1 MALFFLLIGLEVK
14 RELLDGHLSKPSQ
27 VVLPGAAAIGGMV
40 VPALIYWA
48 LNKDNPAA
56 LGGWAIPMATDIAFA
71 LGVLALL
78 GKRVPVS
85 LKLFLMTLAIID
97 DLGAIIVIAIFYS
110 GELSSASLAGAGACL
125 VALIAM
131 NRLGVVKLGPYLII
145 GLILWVC
152 VLKSGVHATLA
163 GVTLAFCI
171 PLRTKNAEPS
181 PLLGLEHA
189 LHPWVA
195 YGILP
200 LFAFANAGVSLAG
213 VNLESFTHHV
223 PMGIAAGLLV
233 GKTVGVF
240 GLTWLA
246 VKTGLAALPTGANWG
261 QVMGVAILCGI
272 GFTMSLFIGGLAFH
286 DGAAATQVQLGV
298 IGGSLLSIVA
308 GALDMKIRDL
318 LRASASAA
326 VLSAMLST
334 AAFAQEEPAPADD
347 VNTVDTIVVTVNKR
361 EQNLQDVPATVTAL
375 SGELMQDAGVKDI
388 KDLQI
393 LTPGLTVTST
403 SNETVTTARIRGV
416 GTVGDNPGLESSVGI
431 VIDGVYRPRN
441 G

>member
-1 MALFFLLIGLEVK
+1 MPLRSTFTRFFQLEAASGLLLIAAAALALIINNSPLSSFYNSFLEVPVAVQIGALQIAKPSLLWINDGLMALFFLLIGLEVK

-110 GELSSASLAGAGACL
+110 GDLSTASLAGAGACL

-181 PLLGLEHA
+181 PLLSLEHA

-223 PMGIAAGLLV
+223 PMGIAAGLLL

-272 GFTMSLFIGGLAFH
+272 GFTMSLFVGSLAFVPGSSEYAGM
-286 DGAAATQVQLGV
+286 DRMGILTGSILAAL
-298 IGGSLLSIVA
+298 IGYAVTA
-308 GALDMKIRDL
+308 M
-318 LRASASAA
+318 ASRK
-326 VLSAMLST
+326 
-334 AAFAQEEPAPADD
+334 Q
-347 VNTVDTIVVTVNKR
+347 VTVN
-361 EQNLQDVPATVTAL
+361 A
-375 SGELMQDAGVKDI
+375 
-388 KDLQI
+388 
-393 LTPGLTVTST
+393 
-403 SNETVTTARIRGV
+403 
-416 GTVGDNPGLESSVGI
+416 
-431 VIDGVYRPRN
+431 
-441 G
+441 

>member
-1 MALFFLLIGLEVK
+1 MPLRSTFTRFFQLEAASGLLLIAAAALALIINNSPLSSFYNSFLEVPVAVQIGALQIAKPSLLWINDGLMALFFLLIGLEVK

-110 GELSSASLAGAGACL
+110 GDLSTASLAGAGACL

-181 PLLGLEHA
+181 PLLSLEHA

-223 PMGIAAGLLV
+223 PMGIAAGLLL

-272 GFTMSLFIGGLAFH
+272 GFTMSLFVGSLAFVPGTSEYAGM
-286 DGAAATQVQLGV
+286 DRMGILTGSILAAL
-298 IGGSLLSIVA
+298 IGYAVTA
-308 GALDMKIRDL
+308 M
-318 LRASASAA
+318 ASRK
-326 VLSAMLST
+326 
-334 AAFAQEEPAPADD
+334 Q
-347 VNTVDTIVVTVNKR
+347 VTVN
-361 EQNLQDVPATVTAL
+361 A
-375 SGELMQDAGVKDI
+375 
-388 KDLQI
+388 
-393 LTPGLTVTST
+393 
-403 SNETVTTARIRGV
+403 
-416 GTVGDNPGLESSVGI
+416 
-431 VIDGVYRPRN
+431 
-441 G
+441 

>member
-1 MALFFLLIGLEVK
+1 MPLRSTFTRFFQLEAASGLLLIAAAALALIINNSSLSWLYNGLLDTPVVAQIGALKIAKPLLLWINDGLMAMFFLLIGLEVK
-14 RELLDGHLSKPSQ
+14 REVLDGQLSKPSQ
-27 VVLPGAAAIGGMV
+27 IVLPGAAAIGGMV
-40 VPALIYWA
+40 VPALVYWF
-48 LNKDNPAA
+48 LNRDDPTA

-110 GELSSASLAGAGACL
+110 GTLSTLSLALAGACI

-131 NRLGVVKLGPYLII
+131 NRLGVVKLGPYMII

-181 PLLGLEHA
+181 PLMTLEHA

-200 LFAFANAGVSLAG
+200 LFAFANAGLSLSG
-213 VNLESFTHHV
+213 VTMESFTHHV
-223 PMGIAAGLLV
+223 PMGIAVGLLL
-233 GKTVGVF
+233 GKTLGVF

-246 VKTGLAALPTGANWG
+246 VKIGIAALPQGANWG
-261 QVMGVAILCGI
+261 QVLGVAILCGI
-272 GFTMSLFIGGLAFH
+272 GFTMSLFVGSLAFVPGASEYAGM
-286 DGAAATQVQLGV
+286 DRMGILTGSILAALIGYAVTAAA
-298 IGGSLLSIVA
+298 SR
-308 GALDMKIRDL
+308 K
-318 LRASASAA
+318 
-326 VLSAMLST
+326 T
-334 AAFAQEEPAPADD
+334 AA
-347 VNTVDTIVVTVNKR
+347 
-361 EQNLQDVPATVTAL
+361 LQ
-375 SGELMQDAGVKDI
+375 S
-388 KDLQI
+388 
-393 LTPGLTVTST
+393 
-403 SNETVTTARIRGV
+403 
-416 GTVGDNPGLESSVGI
+416 
-431 VIDGVYRPRN
+431 
-441 G
+441 

>member
-1 MALFFLLIGLEVK
+1 MPLRSTFTRFFQLEAASGLLLIAAAALALIINNSPLSHLYGGLLDVPVVAQVGALKIAKPLLLWINDGLMALFFLLIGLEVK
-14 RELLDGHLSKPSQ
+14 RELLEGHLSKPSQ

-40 VPALIYWA
+40 VPALIYWF
-48 LNKDNPAA
+48 LNRDNPAA

-110 GELSSASLAGAGACL
+110 HELSTLSLMLAGACL

-131 NRLGVVKLGPYLII
+131 NRLGVVKLGPYLVI

-163 GVTLAFCI
+163 GVALAFCI
-171 PLRTKNAEPS
+171 PLRTRNAESS
-181 PLLGLEHA
+181 PLLSLEHA

-195 YGILP
+195 FGILP

-213 VNLESFTHHV
+213 VQLESFTHHV
-223 PMGIAAGLLV
+223 PMGIAAGLLI

-246 VKTGLAALPTGANWG
+246 VKAGLAALPNGANWG
-261 QVMGVAILCGI
+261 QLFGVAILCGI
-272 GFTMSLFIGGLAFH
+272 GFTMSLFVGSLAFIPGSS
-286 DGAAATQVQLGV
+286 DYAGMDRMGILTGSILAAL
-298 IGGSLLSIVA
+298 IGYA
-308 GALDMKIRDL
+308 
-318 LRASASAA
+318 
-326 VLSAMLST
+326 
-334 AAFAQEEPAPADD
+334 
-347 VNTVDTIVVTVNKR
+347 
-361 EQNLQDVPATVTAL
+361 VTAVA
-375 SGELMQDAGVKDI
+375 SRKS
-388 KDLQI
+388 
-393 LTPGLTVTST
+393 ST
-403 SNETVTTARIRGV
+403 T
-416 GTVGDNPGLESSVGI
+416 
-431 VIDGVYRPRN
+431 
-441 G
+441 